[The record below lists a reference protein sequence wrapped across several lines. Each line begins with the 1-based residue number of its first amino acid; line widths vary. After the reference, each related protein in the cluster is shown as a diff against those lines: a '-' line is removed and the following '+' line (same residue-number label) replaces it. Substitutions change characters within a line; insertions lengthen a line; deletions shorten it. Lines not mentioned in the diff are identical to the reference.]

1 MTLTFPVRKST
12 TGLTYI
18 VQANDGLT
26 GAWSEIWRSTEGFSY
41 GVVVSTLDES
51 DRTVVTIRDS
61 EALGTR
67 QKRFMRL
74 KLVQE

>member
-1 MTLTFPVRKST
+1 
-12 TGLTYI
+12 
-18 VQANDGLT
+18 
-26 GAWSEIWRSTEGFSY
+26 
-41 GVVVSTLDES
+41 VVSTLDES
-51 DRTVVTIRDS
+51 DRTVATIRDS